1 MNVIVT
7 GNVKREADTG
17 PVVVKG
23 NIVNAVVKETVEES
37 TRNDTEKAEVTD
49 GTVIVI
55 ENVRESIGVVV
66 ISCICRNCLF

>member
-1 MNVIVT
+1 VIVT

-23 NIVNAVVKETVEES
+23 NIVNAAVKETVEES

-55 ENVRESIGVVV
+55 GNVRESIGVVV
-66 ISCICRNCLF
+66 ISCIRLNCLF